1 MRSKRQEQIFAFL
14 RHRLPLFSSLLLMLL
29 FFMPINSVQI
39 NFFRPAIG
47 VICVYYWRL
56 NRPSL
61 FGWLSAFCIG
71 FIIDIYSSSPLG
83 INTLLMLGL
92 VGAVGWLCR
101 YFQTLSFSVRWLIFS
116 LAALAFTLSKW
127 LLLMLYFTCW
137 LPISEIMV
145 GYFST
150 VMFYPLIAAFN
161 AWLAHK
167 FLPPENINEQ

>member
-1 MRSKRQEQIFAFL
+1 MRSKRQEQISTFI

-29 FFMPINSVQI
+29 FFMPVNSVQI

-47 VICVYYWRL
+47 IICVYYWRM

-92 VGAVGWLCR
+92 VGVVGWLCR
-101 YFQTLSFSVRWLIFS
+101 YFQTSSFTVRWFIFGLTALIFTI
-116 LAALAFTLSKW
+116 LKW
-127 LLLMLYFTCW
+127 LFLMLYFTR
-137 LPISEIMV
+137 LMPIGAIMV
-145 GYFST
+145 GYLST

-161 AWLAHK
+161 TWLAHK
-167 FLPPENINEQ
+167 FLPPESLNEQ